1 MESIQICTRECPG
14 SKGRSRG
21 IGMEA
26 LAALGAEWHTGRP
39 PITSALL
46 TTTQPLPMNNGCQSY
61 LYTCLQLH
69 TTTDLLDL
77 LPTVPANTSTLAE
90 ACCQV
95 KPAAHIQ
102 THNCLKYQTCNCP
115 CHNPLVVTHLRE
127 LLVNRDGTLVAVSV
141 DTHRAVHKST
151 QELCCYNLPQ
161 PPLL

>member
-1 MESIQICTRECPG
+1 MCTRECPG

-26 LAALGAEWHTGRP
+26 LAALGAEWPPAHHQCPADNHTASSYEQRLPILPFYMP
-39 PITSALL
+39 PATYHYR
-46 TTTQPLPMNNGCQSY
+46 N
-61 LYTCLQLH
+61 
-69 TTTDLLDL
+69 LLDL
-77 LPTVPANTSTLAE
+77 LPTVSANTSTLAE

-115 CHNPLVVTHLRE
+115 CHNPLVVTHLSE

>member
-1 MESIQICTRECPG
+1 MCTRECPG

-69 TTTDLLDL
+69 TTTETCQTYCPLSQPIR
-77 LPTVPANTSTLAE
+77 LPWQRLA
-90 ACCQV
+90 V
-95 KPAAHIQ
+95 KLSLQPISKPITASNIRLATAQ
-102 THNCLKYQTCNCP
+102 CP
-115 CHNPLVVTHLRE
+115 CHNPLVVTHLSE